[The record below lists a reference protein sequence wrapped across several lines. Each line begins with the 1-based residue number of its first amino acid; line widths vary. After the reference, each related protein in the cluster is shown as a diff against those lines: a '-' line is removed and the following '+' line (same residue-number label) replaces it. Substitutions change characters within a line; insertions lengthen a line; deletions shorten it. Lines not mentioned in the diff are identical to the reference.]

1 MSPNVRPPQTAAG
14 HQSSPEPP
22 AFDPAGTPGPSA
34 DTGLPFAAAEAA
46 ITSASSIGLV
56 CHVNPDPDALGSLLA
71 LHNALVQQDRPVTSS
86 FPRPFKLSKG
96 LAWLPGAGEIVHP
109 ERFPETVDVLVTFD
123 AADPERLHEF
133 KHHADHASTVVVID
147 HHRTNPGF
155 GHVNLVDPDA
165 ASSGNVV
172 AALLRH
178 MDVNFTPAIATCLY
192 AALAADT
199 GRFSFRADAR
209 TLSYAAWLV
218 DRGADSSRVAEEIWG
233 SAPLAALRLLGE
245 VLVRAEFV
253 SDISLVSSYVTNV
266 DLASHGVDRSDTEDY
281 VENLRMAVE
290 AEVACLYR
298 ELPDGHVKV
307 SLRGRGRIDL
317 GAMAACHG
325 GGGHHDAAGFTA
337 ESFGHARECV
347 TGSLAPL
354 ASPSPS
360 AASPAPGIVSGP
372 CDN

>member
-1 MSPNVRPPQTAAG
+1 MSPDTRHLQTVTGRNV
-14 HQSSPEPP
+14 SSGPKVL
-22 AFDPAGTPGPSA
+22 DPAGTPEPFA
-34 DTGLPFAAAEAA
+34 DAGLPFAAAKAA
-46 ITSASSIGLV
+46 IASASSIGLV

-86 FPRPFKLSKG
+86 FPRPFKLSKN
-96 LAWLPGAGEIVHP
+96 LAWLPSAGEIVHP
-109 ERFPETVDVLVTFD
+109 ENFPETVDVLVTFD

-147 HHRTNPGF
+147 HHRTNPSF
-155 GHVNLVDPDA
+155 GHVNLIDPGA

-172 AALLRH
+172 AALLQH
-178 MDVNFTPAIATCLY
+178 MDAKFTPAIATCLY

-199 GRFSFRADAR
+199 GRFSFRADSR

-218 DRGADSSRVAEEIWG
+218 ERGADSSRVAEEIWG

-245 VLVRAEFV
+245 VLVRAEFA
-253 SDISLVSSYVTNV
+253 SDLSLVSSYVTNM
-266 DLASHGVDRSDTEDY
+266 DLVSHGVDRSDTEDY

-290 AEVACLYR
+290 AEVACLYK
-298 ELPDGHVKV
+298 EQPDGHVKV

-317 GAMAACHG
+317 GAVAVSHG

-360 AASPAPGIVSGP
+360 ATSPAPGIVSGP
-372 CDN
+372 CDS